1 MTAFPSRFCCL
12 PDITLHVVEA
22 GPADG
27 PVTIL
32 LHGFPE
38 FWWAWRA
45 QIDPLARA
53 GLRVVV
59 PDQRGYNLSSK
70 PAAISSYRLDA
81 LAKDVIDLADAY
93 EAQQV
98 NLVGHDWGGIVAAW
112 LAGLYPSRVNKLIL
126 INAPHAPAASGYIR
140 RHPGQMLKSA
150 YISLFQIPVLPEFV
164 LSQGDHALL
173 ARSLVRS
180 SRPGTFSATELAR
193 YREAWS
199 QPGALTTM
207 LNWYRAL
214 SAPRNVNVSAR
225 IGPPTRMLWGKKD
238 AFLQPGLAE
247 ATIQC
252 CERGSVVWFENASHW
267 VHHEEPDTIAAEI
280 IEFLGE

>member
-1 MTAFPSRFCCL
+1 MTAFPSRFCRL
-12 PDITLHVVEA
+12 PDVMLHVVDS
-22 GPADG
+22 GPAEG
-27 PVTIL
+27 PFTIL

-70 PAAISSYRLDA
+70 PSAISSYRLDA
-81 LAKDVIDLADAY
+81 LAKDVIDLANAC
-93 EAQQV
+93 EADRV

-112 LAGLYPSRVNKLIL
+112 VAALCPSRVNKLIL
-126 INAPHAPAASGYIR
+126 INAPHAPAASSYIR

-150 YISLFQIPVLPEFV
+150 YIGLFQIPALPEFI
-164 LSQGDHALL
+164 LSRRDYALL
-173 ARSLVRS
+173 ARSMVRS
-180 SRPGTFSATELAR
+180 SRPGSFNDADLAR

-199 QPGALTTM
+199 QPGALTAM

-214 SAPRNVNVSAR
+214 SAPRNANVSAR
-225 IGPPTRMLWGKKD
+225 VGPPTRVLWGKKD
-238 AFLQPGLAE
+238 AFLQHGLAE
-247 ATIQC
+247 ATLRC

-267 VHHEEPDTIAAEI
+267 VHHEEPDVITAEI
-280 IEFLGE
+280 IRFLVD